1 MRDIYINF
9 FETIA
14 KYNSFAI
21 VSHLS
26 PDGDNL
32 GSIIALYNY
41 LKSLNKLVYPIEL
54 DSIPSRL
61 KFITEGIPFTNNNKL
76 DVDVLISVD
85 CGDKKRLGDIG
96 YIFNNSKEVIK
107 IDHHLSDEN
116 YGTINIVDSNISST
130 CEIISNI
137 LNYDSKNIISRD
149 IATPLLLGIL
159 TDTGRFLYERADYNT
174 FKTASNLIKLGADK
188 DYLMKKL
195 FQSDKLA
202 ALKAINEINNN
213 AEFYYKNSLVVTY
226 VTNEF
231 LENRNLEISDVE
243 NVINYYRDAEDVE
256 VSCMIK
262 EKDENVF
269 KVSFRSKNY
278 VDVNEIAS
286 TFNGG
291 GHKFASGCVI
301 EGNLSRVKDII
312 IERFKSIQWE

>member
-1 MRDIYINF
+1 MSDKYIDF

-41 LKSLNKLVYPIEL
+41 LISLDKVVYPVEL
-54 DSIPSRL
+54 DNIPHRL
-61 KFITEGIPFTNNNKL
+61 KFITSGIPFTNNNKL
-76 DVDVLISVD
+76 DVDVLIAVD
-85 CGDKKRLGDIG
+85 CGDRKRLGDID
-96 YIFNNSKEVIK
+96 YIFNQSKEVIK

-130 CEIISNI
+130 CELISNI
-137 LNYDSKNIISRD
+137 LMYDSKNLLSKE

-159 TDTGRFLYERADYNT
+159 TDTGRFLYERADCNT
-174 FKTASNLIKLGADK
+174 FKTSSKLMELGADK
-188 DYLMKKL
+188 NYLMKKL

-202 ALKAINEINNN
+202 ALKAITEINND
-213 AEFYYKNSLVVTY
+213 AEFYYDNSLVITSVTKK
-226 VTNEF
+226 F
-231 LENRNLEISDVE
+231 LKDRNLEMADVE

-262 EKDENVF
+262 EKDTNIF
-269 KVSFRSKNY
+269 KISFRSKNY

-301 EGNLSRVKDII
+301 EGNLNKVKDII
-312 IERFKSIQWE
+312 IERFKNTQWI